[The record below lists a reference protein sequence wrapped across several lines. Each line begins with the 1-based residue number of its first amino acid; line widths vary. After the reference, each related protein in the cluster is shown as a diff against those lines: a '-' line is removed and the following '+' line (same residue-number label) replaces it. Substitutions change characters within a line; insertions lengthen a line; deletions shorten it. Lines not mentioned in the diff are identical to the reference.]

1 MLTAA
6 EVLNKKFSA
15 TKFRE
20 GYDQD
25 EVDAFLDRVA
35 VTLQEMERGES
46 TPRAVT
52 AQAVGDVKFKA
63 TKFREGYD
71 QDEVDDFLDLVRE
84 RLTQGPQDVPVWQPA
99 APMTSSATAPIDAT
113 SLVMRV
119 QLAHTMRPPGA
130 PDVVTVQLPDGQV
143 RSVTDVRSTPNGIEL
158 VLG

>member
-1 MLTAA
+1 MLSADD
-6 EVLNKKFSA
+6 VLNSKFAA
-15 TKFRE
+15 TKFR
-20 GYDQD
+20 D
-25 EVDAFLDRVA
+25 
-35 VTLQEMERGES
+35 
-46 TPRAVT
+46 
-52 AQAVGDVKFKA
+52 
-63 TKFREGYD
+63 GYD

-99 APMTSSATAPIDAT
+99 APMTSSAPAPIDAT

-130 PDVVTVQLPDGQV
+130 PDVVTVQFPDGQV